1 MVDEKLKDIK
11 TKLSE
16 KGFKSRISQSG
27 DDVKIYITLNQR
39 YRFEKFAELFD
50 SIGDFMYKNFPQIDW
65 KSSTNVERGHNGT
78 FELSIELKKSE
89 YSYSGGTY
97 YKRPSNDYKPYVGGP
112 ALTRGPIFIQFANI
126 KSYIGEGFT
135 KDEFTL
141 LERAYLDKIIKD
153 IDPEKLGPSPE
164 YKGGLSWSILKT
176 ATIYVDKYVGSKD
189 GSEATRY
196 LVMWSKDAEYK
207 YYVLFDINEF
217 IKIPLPEFQKARLV
231 KSSSESTITTATP
244 KVDKKEYERIQTS
257 GEIFNL
263 ESVEK
268 DAISDK
274 LTDILKN
281 ARSNY
286 KLESVGSSNYYAIWY
301 LMSGVNVIRRIE
313 VRKIRSINQNNPK
326 FYLSIKDLKSQSVD
340 IYSFYYINSILK
352 LPESLFK

>member
-1 MVDEKLKDIK
+1 MVDGKLKDIK

-27 DDVKIYITLNQR
+27 DDVQIYITLNQR

-50 SIGDFMYKNFPQIDW
+50 SIGEFMYKNFPQIDW
-65 KSSTNVERGHNGT
+65 KSSTNVERSDDGG

-97 YKRPSNDYKPYVGGP
+97 YKKTSTDYKPYTN
-112 ALTRGPIFIQFANI
+112 ALTLTKGPVFIQFSTI
-126 KSYIGEGFT
+126 RSYIGEGFT

-141 LERAYLDKIIKD
+141 LERAYLDKIVKD

-176 ATIYVDKYVGSKD
+176 ATIYVDKYIGSKD

-217 IKIPLPEFQKARLV
+217 IKIPLPEFQKARIV
-231 KSSSESTITTATP
+231 KSSSESTTSTAIP
-244 KVDKKEYERIQTS
+244 KVSKDEYERIRTN
-257 GEIFNL
+257 GEVFNL
-263 ESVEK
+263 DGLEK
-268 DAISDK
+268 DAIDNK
-274 LTDILKN
+274 LTDLIKN

-286 KLESVGSSNYYAIWY
+286 KIESVGSSNYSAIWY
-301 LMSGVNVIRRIE
+301 LVDGTNALRRIE
-313 VRKIRSINQNNPK
+313 IRKIRPINQNNPK
-326 FYLSIKDLKSQSVD
+326 FFISIKDLKSQSID
-340 IYSFYYINSILK
+340 IYSFYYINSILR